1 MSRLRGSVTIDDVA
15 RHVGVAKGTVSRVL
29 NNYTDISDDTRKRI
43 LKAVNDLGY
52 QPSATARNL
61 KRGRQDTLGIVIP
74 VGHGSGA
81 DPFLAEFID
90 GIARALDE
98 LGLDLL
104 VTTAHSRDHMIETHK
119 RLIARRKVDGFIVT
133 RTEVDDPRIA
143 YLKEHNFPFV
153 AHGRTSDPTG
163 YAWFDIDNAAA
174 FADGVRHLYSLGHE
188 RIGFVGSSLDLNFAL
203 QRRQGYRKGL
213 ETLGLAHD
221 PDLETLQVFSEK
233 GGFAGARELLSL
245 DRPPTALI
253 CVTDALAIGA
263 VQFCREIGLKAGSD
277 VTVIGYDGLPVGEYL
292 DTPLTTFSQS
302 AQEAGA
308 RVARMLI
315 QVLDGKD
322 PTSLQALA
330 QANLIRRASDGAPS
344 MTPEALAGVLRDRL
358 NSQPLSGNKG
368 EIA

>member
-29 NNYTDISDDTRKRI
+29 NNYTDISDSTRKRI
-43 LKAVNDLGY
+43 LKAVQDLGY

-61 KRGRQDTLGIVIP
+61 KRGRQDTLGIIIP
-74 VGHGSGA
+74 VGHGNGA

-104 VTTAHSRDHMIETHK
+104 VTTAHSRDHVIQTLK

-143 YLKEHNFPFV
+143 YLNELNFPFV
-153 AHGRTSDPTG
+153 AHGRTGDPSG
-163 YAWFDIDNAAA
+163 YAWFDIDNEAT

-188 RIGFVGSSLDLNFAL
+188 RIGFVGGSLDLNFAR
-203 QRRQGYRKGL
+203 QRREGYRQGL
-213 ETLGLAHD
+213 EALGVRHD
-221 PDLETLQVFSEK
+221 PDLETIQTISEE
-233 GGFAGARELLSL
+233 GGLAGAEALLSQAA
-245 DRPPTALI
+245 PPTAML
-253 CVTDALAIGA
+253 CATDALAIGV
-263 VQFCREIGLKAGSD
+263 VQFCRKLGLKAGSD

-292 DTPLTTFSQS
+292 DPPLTTYSQS
-302 AQEAGA
+302 AQEAGG

-315 QVLDGKD
+315 DLLDGKE
-322 PTSLQALA
+322 PQTLQALA
-330 QANLIRRASDGAPS
+330 KARLIRRASDGAPS
-344 MTPEALAGVLRDRL
+344 MTSDALANVLRDRL
-358 NSQPLSGNKG
+358 NQQPPSGSKG
-368 EIA
+368 E

>member
-43 LKAVNDLGY
+43 LKAVQDLGY

-74 VGHGSGA
+74 VGHGNGA
-81 DPFLAEFID
+81 DPFLAQFID

-98 LGLDLL
+98 SGLDLL
-104 VTTAHSRDHMIETHK
+104 VTTAHSREHVIATMK

-143 YLKEHNFPFV
+143 YLTEQTFPFV
-153 AHGRTSDPTG
+153 THGRTGDPTG
-163 YAWFDIDNAAA
+163 YAWFDIDNEAA

-188 RIGFVGSSLDLNFAL
+188 RIGFIGGSPDLNFAR
-203 QRRQGYRKGL
+203 QRRDGYRQGL
-213 ETLGLAHD
+213 EALGVRHD
-221 PDLETLQVFSEK
+221 PELETLQAINEK
-233 GGFAGARELLSL
+233 GGFAGAETLLAHKA
-245 DRPPTALI
+245 PPTALL

-292 DTPLTTFSQS
+292 DPPLTTFSQS
-302 AQEAGA
+302 AQEAGG

-315 QVLDGKD
+315 DVLDGK
-322 PTSLQALA
+322 PSRSLQELA
-330 QANLIRRASDGAPS
+330 KAKLIRRASDGAPS
-344 MTPEALAGVLRDRL
+344 MTSAALANALRDRL
-358 NSQPLSGNKG
+358 NQQPLSGSKG
-368 EIA
+368 E

>member
-29 NNYTDISDDTRKRI
+29 NNYTDISEDTRKRI
-43 LKAVNDLGY
+43 LKAVQDLGY

-81 DPFLAEFID
+81 DPFLSEFID

-104 VTTAHSRDHMIETHK
+104 VTTAHSREHMIETLE

-143 YLKEHNFPFV
+143 FLLEKNFPFV
-153 AHGRTSDPTG
+153 AHGRTRDPEG
-163 YAWFDIDNAAA
+163 YAWFDIDNETA

-188 RIGFVGSSLDLNFAL
+188 RIGLIGGSLELNFAL
-203 QRRQGYRKGL
+203 QRLTGYRQGL
-213 ETLGLAHD
+213 EALGVAYD
-221 PDLETLQVFSEK
+221 PSLESLQNLSEK
-233 GGFAGARELLSL
+233 GGATGAEALLSL
-245 DRPPTALI
+245 ETPPTALL

-263 VQFCREIGLKAGSD
+263 VQFCRKLGLKAGSD

-292 DTPLTTFSQS
+292 DPPLTTFSQS
-302 AQEAGA
+302 AQDAGG

-315 QVLDGKD
+315 DVLDGKN

-330 QANLIRRASDGAPS
+330 QANLIRRASDGAPT
-344 MTPEALAGVLRDRL
+344 MTPAALAEVLRGRL
-358 NSQPLSGNKG
+358 DQQPHSGSKG
-368 EIA
+368 E